1 MTDDSLTHGI
11 SQTNSIDP
19 TDGINRRTVLQALG
33 VTAGGLAATGA
44 ASAHEF
50 GSGSSDSTS
59 SSDGHDHTDPSQHA
73 DSAHAELL
81 DYHSL
86 GGVGPSSNAG
96 RPDDPHY
103 GAATELRVH
112 GDYAYVGFF
121 SSKSPTNDR
130 GMAVLDVHEFNDA
143 ETYEDLRDAELSV
156 VSFLR
161 NQNSASAVMDLKVS
175 DDGDYVF
182 LSKQPYT
189 ALYDDVDPK
198 PSTDGESVDAS
209 AGSVVAVDVSE
220 PANPAV
226 VGAYE
231 GWTTGSHNACYHRID
246 GTEYLFAIHDT
257 GDGTAGLYV
266 LEFDRTTG
274 QFAVVNRWTTGGATS
289 GTTYIHDIT
298 VQDDPKTGTPT
309 GYLSYWNEG
318 VYALDLSD
326 PTSVSVVGHFDMQ
339 RGHYAEPAPDLIDGK
354 RVLVTGQETP
364 SQTDGSSG
372 TIHLVDAD
380 PIYEDET
387 ETPELAELDVW
398 EWRPNVSFSNFTLSP
413 HNFDVTAE
421 GWVHLG
427 HYHGGVRFLRIETTG
442 WSLTERGFYRPH
454 KDVPEASK
462 MEGLNSA
469 VPFTWTAVEQNGVT
483 FLSDINTGV
492 YAVHNEYVPFGDD
505 PGAGAYVSV
514 DRQDDG
520 DAFTGGQTNRVDL
533 AVGADRPV
541 LVRDRIPA
549 EWSVVEG
556 DAHRTH
562 TAGGRTYVE
571 FEMPVE
577 AGERTY
583 FAEAPTGA
591 EQTGDYAFGPVEY
604 SADGGETWTEVA
616 GTTETNAVL
625 GTSTA
630 TVGVAGAATAL
641 GTAAYHFRDGL
652 GKFVGGETTDGASE
666 DDGDALGGGE
676 EPSGSEAETSGGDGE

>member
-1 MTDDSLTHGI
+1 MTDDSPSDDIGT
-11 SQTNSIDP
+11 SID
-19 TDGINRRTVLQALG
+19 RRTVLQALG
-33 VTAGGLAATGA
+33 VTASGLAATGS

-50 GSGSSDSTS
+50 GSDSSGSSS
-59 SSDGHDHTDPSQHA
+59 SSEGHDHTDPSQHT
-73 DSAHAELL
+73 DSQNTELL

-96 RPDDPHY
+96 DPDEPHY

-130 GMAVLDVHEFNDA
+130 GMAILDIHDFNDA
-143 ETYEDLRDAELSV
+143 ETYEELRDAELSV
-156 VSFLR
+156 LSFVR
-161 NQNSASAVMDLKVS
+161 NLNSGAAVMDLKVS

-198 PSTDGESVDAS
+198 PSTDGESGDVS
-209 AGSVVAVDVSE
+209 AGSVVAVDVSD
-220 PANPAV
+220 PGNPEV

-231 GWTTGSHNACYHRID
+231 GWTTGSHNAYYHRID

-274 QFAVVNRWTTGGATS
+274 QFAVVNQWTNGGATS

-326 PTSVSVVGHFDMQ
+326 PLDISAVGHFEMN
-339 RGHYAEPAPDLIDGK
+339 RGHYAEPAPQLIDGK

-364 SQTDGSSG
+364 SQTDGSTG

-380 PIYEDET
+380 PIYEEDGTTT
-387 ETPELAELDVW
+387 ETPDLDELDVW
-398 EWRPNVSFSNFTLSP
+398 EWQPNVSFSNFTLSP
-413 HNFDVTAE
+413 HNFDVTE
-421 GWVHLG
+421 DGWVHLG
-427 HYHGGVRFLRIETTG
+427 HYHGGVRFLRVETAD
-442 WSLTERGFYRPH
+442 WSLDERGYYKPH
-454 KDVPEASK
+454 KDVPEDSK

-483 FLSDINTGV
+483 FASDINTGV

-505 PGAGAYVSV
+505 PGAGAHVSV
-514 DRQDDG
+514 ERQDDG
-520 DAFTGGQTNRVDL
+520 SAFTGGQTNRVDL
-533 AVGADRPV
+533 AVGADESV
-541 LVRDRIPA
+541 LVRDEIPE
-549 EWSVVEG
+549 EWEVVEG
-556 DAHRTH
+556 DAHSTH
-562 TAGGRTYVE
+562 TAGGRTYVT

-583 FAEAPTGA
+583 FAEAPSGV
-591 EQTGDYAFGPVEY
+591 EQTGDYTFGPVEY

-616 GTTETNAVL
+616 GTTETNTVL
-625 GTSTA
+625 GTSTS
-630 TVGVAGAATAL
+630 TVGFAGASTVF
-641 GTAAYHFRDGL
+641 GTAAYHFRDGIRE
-652 GKFVGGETTDGASE
+652 FVEGVGETVG
-666 DDGDALGGGE
+666 DDE
-676 EPSGSEAETSGGDGE
+676 ETTGGDDQ